1 MRRVTVAAMLVMG
14 VGVGAWGPATAQEAV
29 DSAARVL
36 SGLRACKALPDTER
50 LACYDRAAAALD
62 QAVAQKDVTLID
74 RQEVRRTRRGLF
86 GFTLPRIGIFSDDEN
101 KEEAEEFAELNTTV
115 ASARSVDG
123 RVEFRLGDGSDA
135 VWRTTDPVAFP
146 PKAGTAVRIRRA
158 SLGSY
163 FVKFGKDRMVRG
175 MRIR

>member
-1 MRRVTVAAMLVMG
+1 MLRVAVAAMLVMG
-14 VGVGAWGPATAQEAV
+14 LGAGAPVAAQEAG
-29 DSAARVL
+29 DSAERVL
-36 SGLRACKALPDTER
+36 GGLRACKALPDKDR

-62 QAVAQKDVTLID
+62 QAVVQKEVTLID

-101 KEEAEEFAELNTTV
+101 KEEAAEFAELNTTV

-163 FVKFGKDRMVRG
+163 FVKFGKERMVRG

>member
-1 MRRVTVAAMLVMG
+1 MRYLAAAAMLAMG
-14 VGVGAWGPATAQEAV
+14 LGAGSSATGQEPG

-36 SGLRACKALPDTER
+36 GGLRACKALPDKDR

-62 QAVAQKDVTLID
+62 QAVVQKEVTLID
-74 RQEVRRTRRGLF
+74 KQEVRQTRRGLF
-86 GFTLPRIGIFSDDEN
+86 GFNLPRIGIFSDDAN
-101 KEEAEEFAELNTTV
+101 KEEAAELNTTV

-146 PKAGTAVRIRRA
+146 PKAGTPVRITKA

-163 FVKFGKDRMVRG
+163 FIKFGKDRMVRG
-175 MRIR
+175 MRVR